1 MKKKRKISWRGARSW
16 RQLWGHLRQNFHNFT
31 TFWKSEKKGKN
42 ELELTSK
49 LTSPPTK
56 VFTSGKT
63 SYTKTSLKKSPKLNR
78 FFTKSCSLSFFSLKS
93 SNQPYLKFPYFFKI
107 VLLEVPKIFFLQKN
121 RSKTPFDPPFLARH
135 LSQGRT
141 NSKSQCGA
149 TIWAYAK
156 RAGFLTPP
164 WGLLRGGNIDLGW
177 GNRHF
182 NSL

>member
-1 MKKKRKISWRGARSW
+1 M
-16 RQLWGHLRQNFHNFT
+16 
-31 TFWKSEKKGKN
+31 
-42 ELELTSK
+42 
-49 LTSPPTK
+49 TSPPTK

-63 SYTKTSLKKSPKLNR
+63 SYTKTSLKKSPKLYKSMFQNIFYLAKIQKKTKIR
-78 FFTKSCSLSFFSLKS
+78 PKKQVFFTKSCSLSFFSLKS
-93 SNQPYLKFPYFFKI
+93 SNQPYLKFPYFFQI
-107 VLLEVPKIFFLQKN
+107 VLFPNSSLRGPKKFFSSKN

-164 WGLLRGGNIDLGW
+164 EGFSGGAI
-177 GNRHF
+177 
-182 NSL
+182 SI

>member
-78 FFTKSCSLSFFSLKS
+78 FFYQKLQFIVF
-93 SNQPYLKFPYFFKI
+93 FFKI
-107 VLLEVPKIFFLQKN
+107 FKSTLLKISLLFPNSSLRGPKNFFSSKN

-164 WGLLRGGNIDLGW
+164 PEGFSGGAI
-177 GNRHF
+177 
-182 NSL
+182 SI

>member
-16 RQLWGHLRQNFHNFT
+16 RQLWGPLRQNFHNFT

-78 FFTKSCSLSFFSLKS
+78 FFYQKLQFIVF
-93 SNQPYLKFPYFFKI
+93 FFKI
-107 VLLEVPKIFFLQKN
+107 FKSTLLKISLLFPNSSLRGPKRCFSSKN
-121 RSKTPFDPPFLARH
+121 CSITPFDPLFSPDIF
-135 LSQGRT
+135 
-141 NSKSQCGA
+141 
-149 TIWAYAK
+149 
-156 RAGFLTPP
+156 
-164 WGLLRGGNIDLGW
+164 LRGGQTP
-177 GNRHF
+177 NRSVGQQSGRTRSARDF
-182 NSL
+182 WPPLRASQGGAISI